1 MLITSIPQYIQ
12 GLLNAKVDLT
22 TADLTTLFTVPTTAD
37 FNAAIVTSILVS
49 EDSGNAVTIT
59 VLLTG
64 DGLSSTGNLTNHPF
78 SLFKTKAVGAN
89 TTIELLTKELVLQS
103 GEILKVQAGT
113 GNRLHVVASIQDV
126 SKTRVTTSAL
136 AQI

>member
-22 TADLTTLFTVPTTAD
+22 TTNLTTLFTVPTTAD

-49 EDSGNAVTIT
+49 EDSGNSDTIT
-59 VLLTG
+59 VTLVDT
-64 DGLSSTGNLTNHPF
+64 SSAVF
-78 SLFKTKAVGAN
+78 SLFKVKAVGAN
-89 TTIELLTKELVLQS
+89 TTIELLTRELVLQS
-103 GEILKVQAGT
+103 GESIKVQAAT
-113 GNRLHVVASIQDV
+113 ANRLHVVASIQDV